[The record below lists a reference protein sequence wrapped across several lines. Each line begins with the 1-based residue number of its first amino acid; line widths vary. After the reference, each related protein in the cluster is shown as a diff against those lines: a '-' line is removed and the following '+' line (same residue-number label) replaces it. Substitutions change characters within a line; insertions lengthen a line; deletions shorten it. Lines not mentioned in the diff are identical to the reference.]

1 MIYKTMN
8 NRYLNINLNFM
19 NTNLT
24 IPETVVLSYIEGLS
38 RKKGFCFAS
47 NKSICGALK
56 INDRT
61 LYRVLNKLEDK
72 EYIKRVTKSVGNG
85 GKERKIFVSPDVKLV
100 SSL

>member
-1 MIYKTMN
+1 MN

-72 EYIKRVTKSVGNG
+72 EYIKRVTKSVGSG

>member
-1 MIYKTMN
+1 MN
-8 NRYLNINLNFM
+8 NRYININLNFM

>member
-1 MIYKTMN
+1 
-8 NRYLNINLNFM
+8 M

-72 EYIKRVTKSVGNG
+72 EYIKRVTKSVGNCC
-85 GKERKIFVSPDVKLV
+85 KERKIFVSPDVKLV

>member
-1 MIYKTMN
+1 MN

-56 INDRT
+56 IHDRT